1 MKTFADQFTLL
12 TDRMLYVG
20 PANSSPPDKT
30 ALELSENEQDPT
42 TQIVVAVSRSL
53 LPLNRTK
60 WAQIREVQFIVASES
75 FNINIKGMRS
85 WQDIQEDKYRNDDV
99 NGSYVD
105 GDILRPYIAY
115 KRPLCKLTTCP
126 SGAPGDSKGF
136 TGLLESWLERGAEF
150 AASEPDFPI
159 RVVIG
164 DDKCSGGAPCNGP
177 LRPDTRYKYVYEYAI
192 RHIRNKL
199 NWMFKRLCNTG
210 LPFASGQ
217 NGASRRL
224 FRVQWPHHTAASC
237 GWSSGQ
243 CSVSYSSLYSS
254 HLLWPQCSRDSIGFR
269 KPECSRLRRR
279 IGSCSASAD
288 HLRGWSKLNDH

>member
-20 PANSSPPDKT
+20 PANSSPPDET

-210 LPFASGQ
+210 LPFVRFWTEWGFSTII
-217 NGASRRL
+217 SRPVTTSYRSILWLILGPVLGVLFLLILVALVVAAVFTRQHWLPKARVFAAAATDRVMQRFRRSSTRL
-224 FRVQWPHHTAASC
+224 VKT
-237 GWSSGQ
+237 
-243 CSVSYSSLYSS
+243 
-254 HLLWPQCSRDSIGFR
+254 
-269 KPECSRLRRR
+269 
-279 IGSCSASAD
+279 
-288 HLRGWSKLNDH
+288 